1 MRLSAFAAVLAT
13 SIALPATAQIVVL
26 PVLTPGGPLAAVTT
40 QVFSALPA
48 PLATTAPLPV
58 DLTVL
63 EDGANG
69 SGYNQVLGLGGGN
82 VTSTLIGDQLNNTL
96 VTPLLGLPR
105 GTAQPID
112 VAVLGGDGVGNSNAT
127 GVIGAAVLSGHNV
140 ANGGLVGL
148 GVLNENNSG
157 NGQLLGVAAL
167 SGSSSGNASQGLG
180 VGVLNRGETLGV
192 SAGGARVLTLAG
204 LAGQARGALPGLDQG
219 GVAVGGSAPAAS
231 SNPLLNL
238 GLLAGDKA
246 GSGGALGVAALS
258 GSGAANAQLVGVG
271 VLNQGGSANAPIG
284 VDVLGGSGSGVS
296 SNGVG
301 VAVLSGD
308 NSGAGG
314 VAGVGALTGSNS
326 GTGGT
331 LGAGVL
337 SGAGSGK
344 SPMAGLAA
352 LSGAGSGSGG
362 ALGGNIAGVGKEG
375 GGTGGGGNGNSNG
388 GGVTDGN
395 LGNGATA
402 GGSSSAGS
410 AFAYSG
416 DGSTVRLVAR
426 AQDVCKLGYKDAN
439 GRVVRPE
446 VCDVKLAR
454 KG

>member
-1 MRLSAFAAVLAT
+1 MRLTAFAAVITA
-13 SIALPATAQIVVL
+13 SIALPAAAQVVVL
-26 PVLTPGGPLAAVTT
+26 PVLTPGGPLAAITS

-48 PLATTAPLPV
+48 PLTTSAPLPV

-63 EDGANG
+63 ENGANG
-69 SGYNQVLGLGGGN
+69 SGYNQVLGLGGNN
-82 VTSTLIGDQLNNTL
+82 VTSTVIGNQLNNTL

-148 GVLNENNSG
+148 GLLNKDNSG

-167 SGSSSGNASQGLG
+167 SGRNSGNASQGLG

-192 SAGGARVLTLAG
+192 SAGGARVLTLEG

-219 GVAVGGSAPAAS
+219 GLAVGGGAPVTS

-238 GLLAGDKA
+238 GLLAGDRA

-258 GSGAANAQLVGVG
+258 GNGAANAQLIGVG

-284 VDVLGGSGSGVS
+284 VDVLSGSGSGVS
-296 SNGVG
+296 SSGAG

-308 NSGAGG
+308 GSGKGG
-314 VAGVGALTGSNS
+314 VAGAGVLTGSNS

-337 SGAGSGK
+337 SGAGSGT

-362 ALGGNIAGVGKEG
+362 ALGGNIAGVGTGGDGSGG
-375 GGTGGGGNGNSNG
+375 GGTGGNG

-416 DGSTVRLVAR
+416 DGSNVRLAAR

-446 VCDVKLAR
+446 NCDAKLAR

>member
-1 MRLSAFAAVLAT
+1 MRLSALAAVLAT
-13 SIALPATAQIVVL
+13 SIALPAAAQVVVL
-26 PVLTPGGPLAAVTT
+26 PVLTPGGPLAAITT

-48 PLATTAPLPV
+48 PLTTSAPLPL

-63 EDGANG
+63 ENGANG
-69 SGYNQVLGLGGGN
+69 SGINQVLGLGGNN
-82 VTSTLIGDQLNNTL
+82 VTSTLIGNQLNNTL

-112 VAVLGGDGVGNSNAT
+112 VAVLGGDGVGNSNAA
-127 GVIGAAVLSGHNV
+127 GVLGAAVLSGSNV

-167 SGSSSGNASQGLG
+167 SGTNSGNASQGLG

-192 SAGGARVLTLAG
+192 SAAGARVLTLEG

-219 GVAVGGSAPAAS
+219 GLAVGGGTPVTS

-238 GLLAGDKA
+238 GLLAGDGA

-258 GSGAANAQLVGVG
+258 GNGAANAQLVGVG
-271 VLNQGGSANAPIG
+271 VLNQSGSAKAPVG
-284 VDVLGGSGSGVS
+284 VDVLSGSGSGVS

-308 NSGAGG
+308 NSGVGG

-344 SPMAGLAA
+344 SPMTGLAA

-362 ALGGNIAGVGKEG
+362 ALGGNVAGVGG
-375 GGTGGGGNGNSNG
+375 GGAGNGSGTGNGN

-395 LGNGATA
+395 LGNGATS
-402 GGSSSAGS
+402 GGSSSTGS
-410 AFAYSG
+410 GFTYTG
-416 DGSTVRLVAR
+416 DGSNVRLAGR
-426 AQDVCKLGYKDAN
+426 GQDVCKLGYKDAN

-446 VCDVKLAR
+446 ICDAKLAR

>member
-1 MRLSAFAAVLAT
+1 MRLTAFAAILAT
-13 SIALPATAQIVVL
+13 SIALPVAAQIVVL

-48 PLATTAPLPV
+48 PLTTGAPLPV

-69 SGYNQVLGLGGGN
+69 SGYNQVLGLGADN
-82 VTSTLIGDQLNNTL
+82 VTSTLIGSQLNNT
-96 VTPLLGLPR
+96 VGTPLLGLPR

-112 VAVLGGDGVGNSNAT
+112 VAVLGGDNVGNSNAT
-127 GVIGAAVLSGHNV
+127 GVAGIAVLSGNNV
-140 ANGGLVGL
+140 ANGGLTGL

-167 SGSSSGNASQGLG
+167 SGTNSGNASQGLG

-192 SAGGARVLTLAG
+192 SAGGTRVLTLAG

-219 GVAVGGSAPAAS
+219 GVVVGGSAPATS

-238 GLLAGDKA
+238 GLLAGDRA
-246 GSGGALGVAALS
+246 GSGGAIGVAALS
-258 GSGAANAQLVGVG
+258 GSNAANAQLVGIG
-271 VLNQGGSANAPIG
+271 VLNQGGSANAPVG

-296 SNGVG
+296 SNGAG

-337 SGAGSGK
+337 SGAGSGQ

-375 GGTGGGGNGNSNG
+375 GGTGGGGGNGNG

-410 AFAYSG
+410 AFTYSG
-416 DGSTVRLVAR
+416 DGSSVPLAAR
-426 AQDVCKLGYKDAN
+426 ARDVCKLGYKDAN
-439 GRVVRPE
+439 GRIVRPE
-446 VCDVKLAR
+446 VCDAKLAR